1 MVPLQDLGGVLVVQ
15 ARIGGEGPFNFVL
28 DTGAGTTVVTPEL
41 SARLHLTAN
50 GSVNLATSGKSAVS
64 AGAVVLPSVVVGGAS
79 ASKVA
84 AVVAPLPPDLTYQG
98 RFGRIA
104 GILGATFLRQFAVTI
119 DYGSGL
125 VLFAAPGTFVAPP
138 DAQRVAAS
146 AYQGAVTVAGSV
158 SGASTTMEI
167 DSGNNGLSLVS
178 AAFAHAHGLT
188 ARCNAIPRT
197 HEGIGGKVS
206 DTVMRVNDVTVGG
219 IAVRDTVVAES
230 NGSNVLSGDGAP
242 GVILGNAL
250 LRQWGWFAVDYGAGI
265 VYLPPGASIED
276 GSVPYYTTGLSLVR
290 RASGELD
297 VDGVVD
303 GSVAATAGVEAG
315 DRVVSLDGVA
325 VAQLSDADFAAASKN
340 DTVRYVLARGG
351 AQLEVSLALFDALP
365 TAGNCVRR

>member
-1 MVPLQDLGGVLVVQ
+1 MAPLQDLGGVLVVQ
-15 ARIGGEGPFNFVL
+15 ARIDGKGPFNFVL

-41 SARLHLTAN
+41 SAQLHLAAN
-50 GSVNLATSGKSAVS
+50 GSANLGTSGKSAVS
-64 AGAVVLPSVVVGGAS
+64 AGAVVLPSVVVGEAS

-84 AVVAPLPPDLTYQG
+84 AVIAPLPPDLTYQG

-104 GILGATFLRQFAVTI
+104 GILGATFLRQFVVTI

-125 VLFAAPGTFVAPP
+125 ALFAAPGTFVAPP
-138 DAQRVAAS
+138 DAQRMSAS
-146 AYQGAVTVAGSV
+146 AYQGAVTVTGSV
-158 SGASTTMEI
+158 SGASTSMEI
-167 DSGNNGLSLVS
+167 DSGNNGLSIVS
-178 AAFAHAHGLT
+178 AAFAQAHGLT
-188 ARCNAIPRT
+188 ARCKAIPRT
-197 HEGIGGKVS
+197 HEGLGGRVR
-206 DTVMRVNDVTVGG
+206 DTVMRVNDLTVGG
-219 IAVRDTVVAES
+219 IAVRDTLVAES
-230 NGSNVLSGDGAP
+230 SGSNVLSGDGAP

-250 LRQWGWFAVDYGAGI
+250 LRQWGWLAVDYGAEI
-265 VYLPPGASIED
+265 VYLPPEVSIED

-325 VAQLSDADFAAASKN
+325 AEQLGDADFAAASKN

-351 AQLEVSLALFDALP
+351 AQLEVSLTLFDALP